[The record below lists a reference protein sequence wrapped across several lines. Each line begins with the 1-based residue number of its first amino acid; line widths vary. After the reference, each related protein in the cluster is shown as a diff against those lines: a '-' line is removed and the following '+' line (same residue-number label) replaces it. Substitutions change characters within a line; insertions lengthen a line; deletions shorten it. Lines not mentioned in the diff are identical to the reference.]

1 MTKTLLEKN
10 DIQQIVANI
19 VFTKHALKR
28 AKERLNITKTDTLV
42 DMIQKSSIG
51 WNNVDK
57 TLNIVLN
64 ETSYIILKKDKDK
77 FVAITIKGESLNGVS
92 IAEKIYLA
100 MRNISFKKR
109 KNYDNT
115 KTNRSP
121 CKDTKETASP
131 NKREQRTTYRNQSRN
146 NSNRRFKSQTDA

>member
-1 MTKTLLEKN
+1 MTKTLLGKS
-10 DIQQIVANI
+10 DIQQIVGNI
-19 VFTKHALKR
+19 VFTKHSLKR
-28 AKERLNITKTDTLV
+28 AKERLNITKKDIVV
-42 DMIQKSSIG
+42 DMIQKSSVG

-57 TLNIVLN
+57 TLNIILN

-92 IAEKIYLA
+92 IARKIYLA
-100 MRNISFKKR
+100 MQNISFKKR

-121 CKDTKETASP
+121 FKDTKQIKSP
-131 NKREQRTTYRNQSRN
+131 TERE
-146 NSNRRFKSQTDA
+146 